1 MSQATYEDLLQYLT
15 AHPERLTEPIT
26 VFNDA
31 DGSFNFC
38 EYLEM
43 EVGEVSDDRL
53 VIFLTR

>member
-1 MSQATYEDLLQYLT
+1 MQATYEDLLNYLNK
-15 AHPERLTEPIT
+15 HPERLAEPIT
-26 VFNDA
+26 VYDDS

-38 EYLEM
+38 EFLEM